1 MRLGSQPPLV
11 SLPSSSLSSVLQGR
25 ETDMF
30 SCVITQGISRS
41 PWCSASLPCTLPS
54 TITEGSLCELSPWA
68 ILPNNTKNHQSF
80 ETAIFL
86 AQAPDH
92 TSGLRSLLH
101 SGKERKRKAILS
113 LSLQM
118 PGSWSSG
125 ILFSWDTCVTLNPHS
140 NVLRH
145 VLSSSFHRWGSLSWE
160 NWNDLPRV
168 PKLVSNRVTIRMQCL
183 DCCSLQIAGG
193 HHAVRKPRQPHEQ
206 QHQETRHVSEAF
218 EVFPAHVRY

>member
-86 AQAPDH
+86 AQTPDH

-101 SGKERKRKAILS
+101 SGKEKESYS
-113 LSLQM
+113 LSVLANAWILKFWDSIFLGYMCHFKSPQQCSKTCIIILISQM
-118 PGSWSSG
+118 RKFKLRELEMICPGFQS
-125 ILFSWDTCVTLNPHS
+125 
-140 NVLRH
+140 
-145 VLSSSFHRWGSLSWE
+145 
-160 NWNDLPRV
+160 
-168 PKLVSNRVTIRMQCL
+168 
-183 DCCSLQIAGG
+183 
-193 HHAVRKPRQPHEQ
+193 
-206 QHQETRHVSEAF
+206 
-218 EVFPAHVRY
+218 